1 MAFQKNGE
9 NLIYTAHGLL
19 AVTSDSGVFSPHQL
33 ILFSASFSLR
43 QKVKKKIFL
52 AGGVPGLMTPTVGHG
67 RPGNF
72 DVI

>member
-1 MAFQKNGE
+1 MTHTVYVIRYDSYLSNDNLKFLAFQKNGE

-43 QKVKKKIFL
+43 QKLKK
-52 AGGVPGLMTPTVGHG
+52 
-67 RPGNF
+67 
-72 DVI
+72 